1 MENFSLFYSNE
12 EDALLS
18 YADIRNFQN
27 TWNVVDIYQRGVI
40 PVRRVRF
47 ILRLLRGRLE
57 VDPQKDRLLF
67 KHMCYELE
75 RLHNGEDVTFH
86 DVLNMLSYRSVDI
99 RKALQLEELL
109 AREEFEYIIEEEVA
123 KQTIRTWL
131 EGCLKKI
138 RATSGK
144 QQNSLIAGLRA
155 TNEFNVQQD
164 LPEDKSKENNAERE
178 SEVEPKE
185 LVERERAR
193 TKSMKVSASGI
204 TRSDSVGS
212 GSGRKYLA
220 PTLSDPTRIDKEK
233 AKRVKPESELAR
245 SHIRDPVTMM
255 NKANHHHHA
264 HHTAVNKISSTALEE
279 YVLNRFFNM
288 VPDSEPISAFS
299 AYNKAN
305 SSGSRRQRRNKMK
318 KLKKKNQAG
327 KLKPNVAPESKPAK
341 KLGDKSKKVAKV
353 EKTPTKSAGVKL
365 DKPPVLQVSPET
377 PSVSGVS
384 SKKNKAKKR
393 KMSNN
398 EAVEVVPKSVV
409 VKGKKL
415 DKKKPARSFNLLN
428 DSLDLASTS
437 SLRNLP
443 SSTPAKLDFVS
454 SDDGGVMESV
464 DSYKTEMETS
474 RIHSAKRKRQTL
486 RVESAKRRALDAEGS
501 HIMGKNALQRLLDTI
516 SVDTFMKDYW
526 EKRVLHV
533 PASCPTKFS
542 NLLSTEM
549 MDKALRNEILCFGRD
564 LDVTTYTDGE
574 RQNHNVEGSR
584 AQAHV
589 VWDFY
594 ANGCSIRLLHPHT
607 HSKQLMIVMSALQEY
622 FGCLVG
628 ANSYLTPPS
637 SQGFAP
643 HYDDIEAFILQL
655 EGRKRWRVYKPRSKH
670 EVLPRFSSP
679 NFSEADLSDPPVFDG
694 ILSPGDLLYFPR
706 GYIHQAHTV
715 HNEHSLHVTISAYQ
729 KTSWFDLMEKL
740 VPSAL
745 KTAAANDVEFRR
757 GLPIGYL
764 RHAGVFTKH
773 VPSERKAL
781 IHNAKQLVAKL
792 VNYMDID
799 SAVDELGVQFMHDAL
814 PPVLTPA
821 EAACSVIG
829 NGWRMEAM
837 GKLRNKIEFPP
848 TTRVRLTRA
857 NCYRLVQ
864 EDVVGPE
871 GGSTTQVSLYYTV
884 DNSSLYHGEEPN
896 FLVVDSD
903 LLLTLRALVNAYPQF
918 TTISDLPYDT
928 EDKMYGLI
936 CDLWDHGLLVTET
949 PSQPID
955 NQASIVIPSSSK
967 NGPKCDNGENVAN
980 GSLIQSNF
988 PSTDE
993 EDADYEEEDVD
1004 DEEEDID
1011 DEEED
1016 LDDEEEDLDD
1026 EEEDIDDEE
1035 DVEDEEDDELDDDL
1049 ALVEDEESDLDEEE
1063 MEAMRDLDLEGLLGS
1078 SDEEEDEEEEE

>member
-1 MENFSLFYSNE
+1 
-12 EDALLS
+12 
-18 YADIRNFQN
+18 
-27 TWNVVDIYQRGVI
+27 
-40 PVRRVRF
+40 
-47 ILRLLRGRLE
+47 
-57 VDPQKDRLLF
+57 
-67 KHMCYELE
+67 
-75 RLHNGEDVTFH
+75 
-86 DVLNMLSYRSVDI
+86 
-99 RKALQLEELL
+99 
-109 AREEFEYIIEEEVA
+109 
-123 KQTIRTWL
+123 
-131 EGCLKKI
+131 
-138 RATSGK
+138 
-144 QQNSLIAGLRA
+144 
-155 TNEFNVQQD
+155 
-164 LPEDKSKENNAERE
+164 
-178 SEVEPKE
+178 
-185 LVERERAR
+185 
-193 TKSMKVSASGI
+193 
-204 TRSDSVGS
+204 
-212 GSGRKYLA
+212 
-220 PTLSDPTRIDKEK
+220 
-233 AKRVKPESELAR
+233 
-245 SHIRDPVTMM
+245 
-255 NKANHHHHA
+255 
-264 HHTAVNKISSTALEE
+264 
-279 YVLNRFFNM
+279 
-288 VPDSEPISAFS
+288 
-299 AYNKAN
+299 
-305 SSGSRRQRRNKMK
+305 MK
-318 KLKKKNQAG
+318 KLKKKSQAG
-327 KLKPNVAPESKPAK
+327 KPKPKVEPESKRGK
-341 KLGDKSKKVAKV
+341 KLGDKSTKVVKVKNTPAKSV
-353 EKTPTKSAGVKL
+353 GVKL
-365 DKPPVLQVSPET
+365 NKTPLLEVSPDT
-377 PSVSGVS
+377 PSVSGIL
-384 SKKNKAKKR
+384 SKKGKAKKR
-393 KMSNN
+393 KISN
-398 EAVEVVPKSVV
+398 ETDEVSPKSVV
-409 VKGKKL
+409 VKGKKP
-415 DKKKPARSFNLLN
+415 DKKKSARSFSLLN

-437 SLRNLP
+437 TLRNMP
-443 SSTPAKLDFVS
+443 SSTPAKLDLDS
-454 SDDGGVMESV
+454 SDDDDDVMESV
-464 DSYKTEMETS
+464 NSYKAEMESS
-474 RIHSAKRKRQTL
+474 RIHSAKRKRQTK
-486 RVESAKRRALDAEGS
+486 RVDSAKKRALDAEGS
-501 HIMGKNALQRLLDTI
+501 EVMGKNALQRLLDPI
-516 SVDTFMKDYW
+516 NVDTFMKDYW

-533 PASCPTKFS
+533 PASDPTKFS

-574 RQNHNVEGSR
+574 KQNHNVEGSR

-679 NFSEADLSDPPVFDG
+679 NFSEADLSDPPVFDA

-729 KTSWFDLMEKL
+729 KTSWLDLMDKL

-745 KTAAANDVEFRR
+745 KTAAANDVDFRR

-764 RHAGVFTKH
+764 RQAGVFTKH
-773 VPSERKAL
+773 VPTERKAL
-781 IHNAKQLVAKL
+781 IHTAKQLVAKL
-792 VNYMDID
+792 VNYIDID

-829 NGWRMEAM
+829 NGWRMESN
-837 GKLRNKIEFPP
+837 GKLKNKIEFPP

-896 FLVVDSD
+896 FLVVDAD

-955 NQASIVIPSSSK
+955 NQASIVIPDASRGSK
-967 NGPKCDNGENVAN
+967 TGPKGDNGGNALN
-980 GSLIQSNF
+980 GSLVEGSL
-988 PSTDE
+988 PSTDDE
-993 EDADYEEEDVD
+993 EDVDYEEDVD
-1004 DEEEDID
+1004 DEEDL

-1016 LDDEEEDLDD
+1016 DV
-1026 EEEDIDDEE
+1026 DDEE
-1035 DVEDEEDDELDDDL
+1035 DDVDDEDDEEGVLHTVENLDDDL
-1049 ALVEDEESDLDEEE
+1049 RELLCDDGSDIDEEE
-1063 MEAMRDLDLEGLLGS
+1063 MEALNNLDIEDLLDSSLE
-1078 SDEEEDEEEEE
+1078 DAEEEEDEEEEEEED